1 MAENQDVLQTP
12 DVTSEFDPQ
21 DINQNKVMAVLAY
34 FGILFLV
41 PLLAA
46 KESKFAQFHANQGIV
61 LCILWI
67 AIGILNFILSM
78 ILRNASWI
86 SSILCSLL
94 YLVCGILAIIGIV
107 NAAQGKAKEL
117 PIIGKI
123 KILK

>member
-94 YLVCGILAIIGIV
+94 YLVRGILAIIGIV